1 MKLQISIFDIGYEEA
16 QRNYFKEVT
25 KEPAKQTIWLIYG
38 SRGCRAGKYCLTNL
52 LAFWEDIT
60 VIADKAKSVDVIP
73 LDSQKC
79 ISQDSAPE
87 MSSHDSMSH
96 TVPKEGGCC
105 LQDWLNCPRKRQ
117 LSMETFQRETKI
129 TFESSAYIIIS
140 K

>member
-1 MKLQISIFDIGYEEA
+1 MIK
-16 QRNYFKEVT
+16 V
-25 KEPAKQTIWLIYG
+25 IYG

-52 LAFWEDIT
+52 LAFGEDIT
-60 VIADKAKSVDVIP
+60 VIADKAKSVDVIH

-96 TVPKEGGCC
+96 AVLEEGGCC
-105 LQDWLNCPRKRQ
+105 LQDWFNCPRKRQ
-117 LSMETFQRETKI
+117 LSMETFQRETII
-129 TFESSAYIIIS
+129 TFEGSTHICIS